1 MSRLELV
8 PGAPRAIVL
17 GAGHDGSGC
26 TVTATLL
33 ALAAYAGGAR
43 VLLVDQALKTP
54 VLLQLLGLPGG
65 AAAPAAHLI
74 DDRFTV
80 VTTGPWSEGLPASVP
95 LAMERAPA
103 CDVAV
108 VLGGARHATLV
119 AAATL
124 AAAIQPGADLVVL
137 PREDRVGLAAGYAA
151 LKVMA
156 DRLPAARLHAI
167 LGRRPDARGT
177 DAHVA
182 DALAGSALDGFT
194 AVVAKCLGRT
204 CRILPALPDDPALP
218 PALAAGLPLAEVL
231 AGSPLLEAA
240 ARCWSLL
247 STTPL
252 HPPRAGLHRRA
263 FAASPA

>member
-8 PGAPRAIVL
+8 TGAPRALVL
-17 GAGHDGSGC
+17 GAGHEGSGC

-43 VLLVDQALKTP
+43 VLLVDQAMKTP
-54 VLLQLLGLPGG
+54 VLQQLLGLPVVD
-65 AAAPAAHLI
+65 AAPAAHPI
-74 DDRFTV
+74 DERFTV
-80 VTTGPWSEGLPASVP
+80 ITASPWSAGLAASAP
-95 LAMERAPA
+95 IAIAHAPA
-103 CDVAV
+103 ADLVV

-137 PREDRVGLAAGYAA
+137 PRTDRVGLAAGYAA

-156 DRLPAARLHAI
+156 ERLPVARLHAS
-167 LGRRPDARGT
+167 L
-177 DAHVA
+177 AHGA
-182 DALAGSALDGFT
+182 DAAAGSAAPLDDFAAIVT
-194 AVVAKCLGRT
+194 KCLGRD
-204 CRILPALPDDPALP
+204 CHVLPSLPDDPALP

-247 STTPL
+247 AATPP
-252 HPPRAGLHRRA
+252 HPPRAGLHRRV